1 MEKVY
6 LYVAIVG
13 FAMAAVFMVVSV
25 VLFNR
30 LRIGTVIKDLS
41 GKLAQQQINAIRNE
55 NKDSASMRAKVNVFQ
70 KMENN
75 SKRLNRNEEKHENA
89 FSQNAMQQSEQH
101 RDDDKVK
108 QQSQKAE
115 SGTTVL
121 EQSDLAIKDNFII
134 EKKLIYTCTSE
145 VL

>member
-1 MEKVY
+1 
-6 LYVAIVG
+6 
-13 FAMAAVFMVVSV
+13 MAAVFMVVSV

>member
-13 FAMAAVFMVVSV
+13 FAMAAVFLVVSV
-25 VLFNR
+25 VLFYR
-30 LRIGTVIKDLS
+30 LRIGNVIKDLN

-55 NKDSASMRAKVNVFQ
+55 NNDYANMRAKVNVFQ
-70 KMENN
+70 KLENN
-75 SKRLNRNEEKHENA
+75 SKRLNRNEDKREA
-89 FSQNAMQQSEQH
+89 ASQQKVMQQNEQH
-101 RDDDKVK
+101 RSDDKA
-108 QQSQKAE
+108 QNQRAE
-115 SGTTVL
+115 QGTTVL
-121 EQSDLAIKDNFII
+121 EQSDLAIKSDFII

>member
-75 SKRLNRNEEKHENA
+75 SKRLNRNEEKYENA

>member
-30 LRIGTVIKDLS
+30 LRIGTVIKDLN

-75 SKRLNRNEEKHENA
+75 SKRLNRNEEKRDNA
-89 FSQNAMQQSEQH
+89 LSQNAMQQSEQ
-101 RDDDKVK
+101 RREDDKVK

-121 EQSDLAIKDNFII
+121 EQSDLAIRDDFII